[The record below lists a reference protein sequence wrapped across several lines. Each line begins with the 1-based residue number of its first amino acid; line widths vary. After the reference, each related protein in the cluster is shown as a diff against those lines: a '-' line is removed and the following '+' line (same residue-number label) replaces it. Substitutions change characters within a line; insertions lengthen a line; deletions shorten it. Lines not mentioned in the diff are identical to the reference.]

1 MASIG
6 TVKVVVR
13 VRGLWR
19 VTLLGW
25 AIQLWRLRE
34 RIDVYVNDEPFQA
47 DPDEVANREGYLKAH
62 PEVER

>member
-1 MASIG
+1 MASLAP
-6 TVKVVVR
+6 VKVVVR

-25 AIQLWRLRE
+25 AVKLWGLRE
-34 RIDVYVNDEPFQA
+34 RVDVYVNDEPFVA